1 MSDPA
6 VPPRTD
12 AAAPPRTDAARN
24 AVVTGAARG
33 IGKSIAVRL
42 ARAGMNIVVS
52 DIMGEEA
59 EKVAREIGGMGVRA
73 LAVRT
78 DVSCLSDA
86 EALVRQAVSE
96 LGSIDILV
104 NNAGITR
111 DNLSLRMSASDWDLV
126 LGVNLKGT
134 FLCSQAAAKEMMKK
148 RFGRIVNLASVS
160 GILGTAGQAN
170 YAASKAGVIALT
182 KSMARELGGRN
193 ITVNAVA
200 PGFILTEM
208 TEKLPES
215 VKEAYVAQIALKR
228 AGSPEEVAEA
238 VHFLVSPAAQ
248 YITGTV
254 LNVSGGLLI

>member
-1 MSDPA
+1 MSDGA
-6 VPPRTD
+6 VSPRTD
-12 AAAPPRTDAARN
+12 GAAPPRPDGALN
-24 AVVTGAARG
+24 AIVTGAARG
-33 IGKSIAVRL
+33 IGKAIALRL
-42 ARAGMNIVVS
+42 AREGMNVVIS

-59 EKVAREIGGMGVRA
+59 EKTAGEVQKLGVRSLA
-73 LAVRT
+73 LKS
-78 DVSCLSDA
+78 DVASGRDA
-86 EALVRQAVSE
+86 EKLVKRTVAE
-96 LGSIDILV
+96 LGSVDILV

-111 DNLSLRMSASDWDLV
+111 DNLSIRMSESDWDLV
-126 LGVNLKGT
+126 LGINLKGT
-134 FLCSQAAAKEMMKK
+134 FLCSQFAAKEMMKK

-208 TEKLPES
+208 TEKLPDS
-215 VKEAYVAQIALKR
+215 VKEAYIAQIALKR
-228 AGSPEEVAEA
+228 AGTPEEVAEA
-238 VHFLVSPAAQ
+238 VLFLASPAAR

>member
-1 MSDPA
+1 MPDTPC
-6 VPPRTD
+6 
-12 AAAPPRTDAARN
+12 N

-33 IGKSIAVRL
+33 IGKAIALRL
-42 ARAGMNIVVS
+42 ARAGMNLVVS
-52 DIMGEEA
+52 DILEEEA
-59 EKVAREIGGMGVRA
+59 VRAAAEVEALGVRA
-73 LAVRT
+73 LAVRS
-78 DVSCLSDA
+78 DVSKAADA
-86 EALVRQAVSE
+86 EALVKQAVAA
-96 LGSIDILV
+96 LGSVDILV

-111 DNLSLRMSASDWDLV
+111 DNLSIRMGENEWDLV

-134 FLCSQAAAKEMMKK
+134 FLCSQFAAKEMMKK

-208 TEKLPES
+208 TEKLPEA
-215 VKEAYVAQIALKR
+215 VKEAYVTQIALKR
-228 AGSPEEVAEA
+228 AGTPEEVAEA
-238 VHFLVSPAAQ
+238 VHFLASPAAQ